1 MGRKPPHPRRGA
13 GLGPTK
19 PRERRPWLQS
29 EVHSLRVA
37 FATFG
42 DDWGKVV
49 AALTKD
55 GHDVRTLQPRH
66 GANAASVGWRLEPP
80 PP

>member
-42 DDWGKVV
+42 DDWRQVV

-55 GHDVRTLQPRH
+55 GHDVRTEL
-66 GANAASVGWRLEPP
+66 AV
-80 PP
+80 